1 MMDEL
6 IRAEAI
12 RFLFTVVGPGVVSAL
27 VAVFVARYSKTK
39 KERDD
44 DRAEKFADI
53 IEKMATAQDMTSEQL
68 LEKIQQV
75 TTLEKQVGDLTVGMN
90 VLGRNVDKLTNERD
104 DCHKEIFELRQRYG
118 DDIERLN
125 GDKDRLTQRV
135 DTLSDEVQR
144 ITEPKMKVMKAKL

>member
-1 MMDEL
+1 MDEL

-12 RFLFTVVGPGVVSAL
+12 RFLFTVVGAGVVSAL

-75 TTLEKQVGDLTVGMN
+75 TTLEKQVGDLIAGMKG
-90 VLGRNVDKLTNERD
+90 LSRNVHKLTNERD

-118 DDIERLN
+118 NDIERLN
-125 GDKDRLTQRV
+125 GAKDRLTQRV
-135 DTLSDEVQR
+135 DTLSEEVQK
-144 ITEPKMKVMKAKL
+144 ITDPKMKAMKAKL